1 MYGLMVTF
9 EPTRAIPV
17 SGGCNEG
24 LNFGNVAVESE
35 TTGDKGN
42 GSGGGIGR
50 KLECWRCGGEHMKRD
65 CLKRAEEK

>member
-24 LNFGNVAVESE
+24 LNFGNVAAEYKNTPDRDHDSGVD
-35 TTGDKGN
+35 TG
-42 GSGGGIGR
+42 I
-50 KLECWRCGGEHMKRD
+50 KLECWRCVGEHMKKNF
-65 CLKRAEEK
+65 LKRAEEK